1 MMHTSR
7 DTGSDDRKISD
18 LISQFMESL
27 DRKDFV
33 KLKEI
38 LNPEIHVDYSSFRA
52 ERPGIISS
60 GEFVEKGQSALENLD
75 TQHLF
80 SNLEIEIKDDE
91 AVARC
96 NFHIARKQKGGDKE
110 FSSEGSYVF
119 TLIPWDRS
127 WVISGIVQNHSRS
140 MGTLGFMAPHCWTRQ
155 SPALSPLA
163 PHEDPD
169 RRVRGCRTDG
179 TVHHPPDRRRRYAR
193 VGRGAE
199 SWPEPASF
207 QRHPH

>member
-52 ERPGIISS
+52 ERPGIIAS
-60 GEFVEKGQSALENLD
+60 GEFVEKRQSALENLD
-75 TQHLF
+75 TQHLL
-80 SNLEIEIKDDE
+80 SNLDIEIKDDE

-96 NFHIARKQKGGDKE
+96 DYHIARKQKGGDKE
-110 FSSEGSYVF
+110 FNSKGTYVF
-119 TLIPWDRS
+119 TLIPRERS
-127 WVISGIVQNHSRS
+127 WVIAGIVQNHDRS
-140 MGTLGFMAPHCWTRQ
+140 MGDPGIHGATLLN
-155 SPALSPLA
+155 PAKPSTA
-163 PHEDPD
+163 S
-169 RRVRGCRTDG
+169 
-179 TVHHPPDRRRRYAR
+179 A
-193 VGRGAE
+193 GA
-199 SWPEPASF
+199 S
-207 QRHPH
+207 